1 MRLRKLAGIL
11 LAAAGLL
18 VARAHAAD
26 LPSAPPAPTPPLT
39 VSDVPLSFYVHAG
52 PAGLIMDEGA
62 TLKVAGQK
70 QVGATIAIKSQVTP
84 AVELGYFV
92 TRNVAVS
99 FTGGIPPLAKIEAD
113 GTMKGYP
120 TIGKASYGPM
130 TLTAHYHFMDLGRF
144 QPYVGVGPAFMYVF
158 DDNDGLMNRLKV
170 KEAVGFA
177 FQAGADF
184 MIDQHWGLFVDAKK
198 AILRT
203 HATGFLGV
211 LPVKADVK
219 LDPLVLSGGLTYRF

>member
-1 MRLRKLAGIL
+1 
-11 LAAAGLL
+11 L
-18 VARAHAAD
+18 V
-26 LPSAPPAPTPPLT
+26 
-39 VSDVPLSFYVHAG
+39 
-52 PAGLIMDEGA
+52 
-62 TLKVAGQK
+62 
-70 QVGATIAIKSQVTP
+70 
-84 AVELGYFV
+84 
-92 TRNVAVS
+92 VAVRYATRAKQSGSS
-99 FTGGIPPLAKIEAD
+99 FRNGRGSLVLTDAPGVKMPVAHTMAEAK
-113 GTMKGYP
+113 
-120 TIGKASYGPM
+120 
-130 TLTAHYHFMDLGRF
+130 FVDLGRF
-144 QPYVGVGPAFMYVF
+144 QPYLGAGPAFMYVF